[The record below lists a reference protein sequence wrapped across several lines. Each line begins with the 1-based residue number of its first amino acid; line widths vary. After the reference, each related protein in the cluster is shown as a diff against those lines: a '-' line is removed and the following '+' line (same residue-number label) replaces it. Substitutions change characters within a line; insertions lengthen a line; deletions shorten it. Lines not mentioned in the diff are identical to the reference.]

1 MGLLAAEILAKTGR
15 DPSQFFGQLTSELGV
30 PFYERIDVPATA
42 HQKNALKKVGPDQL
56 SIKELAGDPVARRES
71 RRRAMAR
78 PSAESRSRP
87 KWAGLLQG
95 LPELKTFR
103 RSTLKA
109 SATKII

>member
-1 MGLLAAEILAKTGR
+1 MSLLAAEILAKTGR

-87 KWAGLLQG
+87 KWAGLLQ
-95 LPELKTFR
+95 KTFR